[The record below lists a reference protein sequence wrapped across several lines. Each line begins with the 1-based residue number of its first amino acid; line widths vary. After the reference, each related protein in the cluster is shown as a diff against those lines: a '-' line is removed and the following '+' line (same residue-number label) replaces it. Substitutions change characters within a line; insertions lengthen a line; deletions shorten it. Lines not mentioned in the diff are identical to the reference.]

1 MKIEVT
7 FTGCLTTD
15 AENPDEEYDRALDA
29 TMEELLRL
37 PVIDP
42 GMSGTLSTG
51 EVEVRVTVEAD
62 SLAEAVDS
70 AQSAL
75 RAALHAAGV
84 NTAEMDHGAVNVTWH
99 KVEADDLVDA

>member
-15 AENPDEEYDRALDA
+15 AEDPAVEYDRALDS

-51 EVEVRVTVEAD
+51 EVGVRVTVEAENVAD
-62 SLAEAVDS
+62 AVTS
-70 AQSAL
+70 AYSAL
-75 RAALHAAGV
+75 RAALHAAEV

-99 KVEADDLVDA
+99 KVEADDLIDA